1 MKYLNFGLGGK
12 ITKMMNTNFKAGK
25 YFSTVISDINDIK
38 ILGIY
43 PPMVWECRKLSF
55 LYHRILKETLTHV
68 YCRNCQEQ
76 IIEGKTRI
84 SRINEIF
91 QFKLKYTLK

>member
-1 MKYLNFGLGGK
+1 
-12 ITKMMNTNFKAGK
+12 MNNNFKTGK
-25 YFSTVISDINDIK
+25 YFSTVISDVNDIK

-43 PPMVWECRKLSF
+43 KIIKEVCPPLIWECRQLSF

-68 YCRNCQEQ
+68 YCNNCQEQ
-76 IIEGKTRI
+76 IIDGKTRI

>member
-1 MKYLNFGLGGK
+1 
-12 ITKMMNTNFKAGK
+12 MNNNFKVGK
-25 YFSTVISDINDIK
+25 YFSRVTSDFNDIK

-43 PPMVWECRKLSF
+43 KIIKEVCPPLVWECRQLRF
-55 LYHRILKETLTHV
+55 LYHRILKETLTQV
-68 YCRNCQEQ
+68 YCGNCQEQ
-76 IIEGKTRI
+76 VIEGKTRI

>member
-1 MKYLNFGLGGK
+1 
-12 ITKMMNTNFKAGK
+12 MMNNDFKVGK
-25 YFSTVISDINDIK
+25 YFSRVTSDINNIK

-43 PPMVWECRKLSF
+43 KIIKEVYPPLIWECRKLNF
-55 LYHRILKETLTHV
+55 LYHRKLKETLFHV
-68 YCRNCQEQ
+68 YCKNCQEQ

-91 QFKLKYTLK
+91 QFKLKYTIK